1 MCVAGHG
8 QIGAVVNAHAITYTP
23 GPMSRLPYCVGLSL
37 LLLVAQP
44 VAVAR
49 DAGKT
54 QDELTRV
61 REQIRSLETQTRRDQ
76 AKRTDLDQQLRS
88 AENEASRLRG
98 QLTSTRRQLAVVSK
112 KLGELNRQME
122 QSRAALDRQREDLAT
137 QLRLAHISQGN
148 EMLRLTLNQQDAR
161 ALGRHLTW
169 LGYLARQRSELLGS
183 IQTSLESL
191 NRDRAEVEQQQA
203 ELASLEGKRRQQLAE
218 LEKVRSTRT
227 AVVNDLDRQLRS
239 GNQQLSRARSEART
253 LQNLLREIERQIAR
267 NQKGPAVVPGR
278 PLGKGRWPVNG
289 SLLADFGQS
298 RAGGELRWDG
308 VLIAA
313 PAGSDVIAV
322 RNGRVVYADWLPGLG
337 QLLVI
342 DHGGGYLSLY
352 GHNQDLVQQVG
363 EQVAAGE
370 VIAHVGDTGGQTRPA
385 LYFEVRRNGKPQN
398 PHQWVK

>member
-122 QSRAALDRQREDLAT
+122 QSRAVLDRQREDLAT

>member
-8 QIGAVVNAHAITYTP
+8 QIEAVVNAHAITYTP
-23 GPMSRLPYCVGLSL
+23 DPMSRLPYCVGLSL

-54 QDELTRV
+54 QDELARV
-61 REQIRSLETQTRRDQ
+61 REQIRSLESQTRRDQ

-112 KLGELNRQME
+112 KLGDLNRQME

-161 ALGRHLTW
+161 AIGRHLTW

-183 IQTSLESL
+183 IQASLESL
-191 NRDRAEVEQQQA
+191 NRDRAEAEQQQA

-278 PLGKGRWPVNG
+278 PLGKGRWPVKG

-352 GHNQDLVQQVG
+352 GHNQDLVQQLG

>member
-1 MCVAGHG
+1 
-8 QIGAVVNAHAITYTP
+8 
-23 GPMSRLPYCVGLSL
+23 MSRLPYCVGLSL

-44 VAVAR
+44 VAAAR

-54 QDELTRV
+54 QDELARV
-61 REQIRSLETQTRRDQ
+61 REQIRSLESQTRRDQ

-112 KLGELNRQME
+112 KLGDLNRQME
-122 QSRAALDRQREDLAT
+122 QSRAVLDRQREDLAS

-183 IQTSLESL
+183 IQASLESL
-191 NRDRAEVEQQQA
+191 NRDRAEAEQQQA

-218 LEKVRSTRT
+218 LEKVRSTRS

-278 PLGKGRWPVNG
+278 PLGKGRWPVKG

-352 GHNQDLVQQVG
+352 GHNQDLVQQLG